1 MDANGNQICLHRA
14 FPALG
19 KLWYRPDYD
28 FG

>member
-1 MDANGNQICLHRA
+1 MAAHGNQICLRRA

-19 KLWYRPDYD
+19 KLWYRRDYD